1 MALIAYVNGRFVPLN
16 NAMVHIEDRGFQFAD
31 GVYEVATCTQGRF
44 FLLQEHLDRL
54 ERSCRAIQLRLP
66 VTLSELEGLV
76 HEIYR
81 RNQLQDAMIYIQV
94 TRGVAPRS
102 HGFPEYSDPSL
113 IITQRLLP
121 RPDEQKCR
129 HGVNGITLADFRWKH
144 CEIKSISLLASIMGK
159 QQAMENGAEEAFWL
173 DHEGHVL
180 EGCST
185 NIFAVIG
192 GTLVTHPLDHQ
203 ILAGITR
210 DLAIKLATK
219 DGMRVEERPWR
230 LMESD
235 ISECLMS
242 SSTNAILPVVQMDGK
257 PIGAGAP
264 GPVANQLRGL
274 ILKQMNQ
281 RGT

>member
-1 MALIAYVNGRFVPLN
+1 MPLIAYVNGKFVPLN

-31 GVYEVATCTQGRF
+31 GVYEVAICIQGRF
-44 FLLQEHLDRL
+44 FLLREHMDRL
-54 ERSCRAIQLRLP
+54 ERSCRAIRLQLP
-66 VTLSELEGLV
+66 VTLSELEELV

-102 HGFPEYSDPSL
+102 HGFPEHSDSSL
-113 IITQRLLP
+113 IITQRPLP

-129 HGVNGITLADFRWKH
+129 DGVSGITLTDFRWKH
-144 CEIKSISLLASIMGK
+144 CEIKSIALLASIMGK
-159 QQAMENGAEEAFWL
+159 QQAKENGAEEAFWL

-185 NIFAVIG
+185 NIFAVVA

-210 DLAIKLATK
+210 DLAIKLAIK
-219 DGMRVEERPWR
+219 DGIQVEERPWR
-230 LMESD
+230 VSEPD

-257 PIGAGAP
+257 PIGSGAP

-274 ILKQMNQ
+274 ILQQMD
-281 RGT
+281 